1 MTPSTD
7 NALPPAATDSG
18 QPSPAALHALL
29 RGRGETVAVAESLT
43 GGLLAAALTD
53 TPGASA
59 TFRGGL
65 VVYATDLK
73 ARLAGVPAPLLQA
86 QGAVSPDVAAALA
99 GGVRDRLGATYGL
112 GLTGVAGP
120 EPQDGVAVGTVY
132 LGLATP
138 RGGLVRKLALS
149 GDRAAVRAG
158 AVAAALALLAES
170 IGAAP
175 VSAAGRESSG

>member
-1 MTPSTD
+1 
-7 NALPPAATDSG
+7 
-18 QPSPAALHALL
+18 
-29 RGRGETVAVAESLT
+29 VAESLT

-73 ARLAGVPAPLLQA
+73 ARLAGVPAPLLHA

-99 GGVRDRLGATYGL
+99 GGVRDRLGASYGL

-120 EPQDGVAVGTVY
+120 EPQQGVPVGTVY

-138 RGGLVRKLALS
+138 RGGQVRRLALP
-149 GDRAAVRAG
+149 GDRAAVRAA
-158 AVAAALALLAES
+158 AVAAALDLLAES
-170 IGAAP
+170 LTGADP
-175 VSAAGRESSG
+175 AAGDLARPARGQVSGDDRESSG